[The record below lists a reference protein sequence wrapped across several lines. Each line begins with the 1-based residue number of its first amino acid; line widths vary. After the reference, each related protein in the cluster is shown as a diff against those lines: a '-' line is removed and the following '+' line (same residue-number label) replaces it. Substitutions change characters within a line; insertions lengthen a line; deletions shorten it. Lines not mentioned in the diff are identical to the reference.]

1 MLKDKLMADY
11 KEALR
16 LKDELRVGVIRMIR
30 AAIKNAEI
38 DKQSELNDEDVVRVI
53 QSEIRKEREALE
65 AFEQGGRE
73 DLAEETRRKL
83 EILESYLP
91 EMLSEDEIRNM
102 AQEAIE
108 EAGALSPRDMGK
120 VMSILMPKVKGR
132 ADGRIV
138 SGIVRELLEAK
149 IASEQTDSH

>member
-38 DKQSELNDEDVVRVI
+38 DKQSELTDEDVVGVI

-102 AQEAIE
+102 AQKAIE

-132 ADGRIV
+132 AEGRVV
-138 SGIVRELLEAK
+138 SQIVRDLLEAK
-149 IASEQTDSH
+149 VATEQTESR